1 MAKKNKPELTL
12 EELQAKK
19 SRRQRGWV
27 RFCAIV
33 LAVALTAG
41 IYGFASSGDPHTVPL
56 YSPAA
61 QQVVVQNSSGDTTD
75 TPTTPAE
82 TPSTSTPS
90 GDSGS
95 DSSGGGGILDMLM
108 GLLGNIDL
116 SSIAG
121 MLDLEGLGVT
131 IADGIDSLQS
141 MLISLLDRIEESF
154 TGQPAITH
162 DPVEYDFAGE
172 VGSAEERANIADI
185 LNRATGM
192 AADADYT
199 FSRSSNYTNNG
210 HVSIGSQTETLNQI
224 LGTANASLSLDS
236 IVGEL
241 AGVGSASGTRSN
253 YNMQED
259 AQTDYLLKA
268 TNLTADDI
276 QIVSSNVTSEA
287 YQNYTIRL
295 KNVDHPNRAGETGL
309 ARFTDDYLVQNEVA
323 DMIANAEVNGVPI
336 NQLPA
341 TSINL
346 LKLTDLEMSYS
357 DITVQFIYN
366 GVTNELQS
374 LSYSYTAYGKFTV
387 RTNTVQIVGDA
398 TTQVTNSYSAF
409 DYSMFVPVG

>member
-95 DSSGGGGILDMLM
+95 DSSGGGILDMLM

-141 MLISLLDRIEESF
+141 TLISLLDRIEESF

-162 DPVEYDFAGE
+162 DPEEYAFVGE
-172 VGSAEERANIADI
+172 VGDAEERAQVAQI
-185 LNRATGM
+185 LNDATSN
-192 AADADYT
+192 AALEAYSFNRTANFTPD
-199 FSRSSNYTNNG
+199 G
-210 HVSIGSQTETLNQI
+210 HASVGAQTEMLDQI
-224 LGTANASLSLDS
+224 LSVAQLSLDS
-236 IVGEL
+236 IVGDFVDVGTISQRYSADTL
-241 AGVGSASGTRSN
+241 AAI
-253 YNMQED
+253 QE
-259 AQTDYLLKA
+259 AGQANYLLKA

-276 QIVSSNVTSEA
+276 QVVNRATSTDGNIV
-287 YQNYTIRL
+287 NYTIRL
-295 KNVDHPNRAGETGL
+295 KNVDNPNRAGATGL
-309 ARFTDDYLVQNEVA
+309 SRFTEDYLVQNEVE
-323 DMIANAEVNGVPI
+323 DVIANAI
-336 NQLPA
+336 NLA
-341 TSINL
+341 GTSISV
-346 LKLTDLEMSYS
+346 LKLTDLEMAYS
-357 DITVQFIYN
+357 DITVQFVYN
-366 GVTNELQS
+366 GTTDQLQS
-374 LSYSYTAYGKFTV
+374 LSYSYKAYGKFTV

-398 TTQVTNSYSAF
+398 TTQVTNSFSNFSYA
-409 DYSMFVPVG
+409 DLVPVG

>member
-82 TPSTSTPS
+82 TPSTTTPS

-95 DSSGGGGILDMLM
+95 DSSSGGGILDMLM

-121 MLDLEGLGVT
+121 MLDLDGLGIT

-141 MLISLLDRIEESF
+141 TLLSLLDRIEESF

-162 DPVEYDFAGE
+162 DPEEYDFVGE
-172 VGSAEERANIADI
+172 VGDAEERAQVAQI
-185 LNRATGM
+185 LNDATSN
-192 AADADYT
+192 AALEAYSFNRTASFTPD
-199 FSRSSNYTNNG
+199 G
-210 HVSIGSQTETLNQI
+210 HASVGAQTEMLDQI
-224 LGTANASLSLDS
+224 LSAANLSLDS
-236 IVGEL
+236 IVGDFVDVGTISQRYSADTL
-241 AGVGSASGTRSN
+241 AAI
-253 YNMQED
+253 QE
-259 AQTDYLLKA
+259 AGQANYLLKQ
-268 TNLTADDI
+268 TDLTADDI

-287 YQNYTIRL
+287 YQSYTIRL
-295 KNVDHPNRAGETGL
+295 KNVDNPNRAGATGL
-309 ARFTDDYLVQNEVA
+309 SRFTEDYLVQNEVE
-323 DMIANAEVNGVPI
+323 DVIANAI
-336 NQLPA
+336 NLA
-341 TSINL
+341 GTSISV
-346 LKLTDLEMSYS
+346 LKLTDLEMAYS
-357 DITVQFIYN
+357 DITVQFVYN
-366 GVTNELQS
+366 GTTDQLQS
-374 LSYSYTAYGKFTV
+374 LSYSYKAYGKFTV

-398 TTQVTNSYSAF
+398 TTQVTNNFSNFSYA
-409 DYSMFVPVG
+409 DLVPVG

>member
-61 QQVVVQNSSGDTTD
+61 QQVVVQNTGGDTTD

-95 DSSGGGGILDMLM
+95 DSSGGGILDMLM

-141 MLISLLDRIEESF
+141 TLIGLLDRIEESF

-162 DPVEYDFAGE
+162 DPVEYDFVGE
-172 VGSAEERANIADI
+172 MGDEAMRAQAAQI
-185 LNRATGM
+185 LNDATSN
-192 AADADYT
+192 AALDAYT
-199 FSRSSNYTNNG
+199 FSRTASYTPDG
-210 HVSIGSQTETLNQI
+210 SVSVGAQTATLNQI
-224 LGTANASLSLDS
+224 LGVAGLSLDS
-236 IVGEL
+236 IVGDFVDVGTISQRYSADTL
-241 AGVGSASGTRSN
+241 AAI
-253 YNMQED
+253 QE
-259 AQTDYLLKA
+259 AGQANYLLKQ

-276 QIVSSNVTSEA
+276 QVVNRATSTDGNIV
-287 YQNYTIRL
+287 NYTIRL
-295 KNVDHPNRAGETGL
+295 KNVDNPNRAGATGL
-309 ARFTDDYLVQNEVA
+309 SRFTEDYLVQNEVE
-323 DMIANAEVNGVPI
+323 DVIANAI
-336 NQLPA
+336 NLA
-341 TSINL
+341 GTSISV
-346 LKLTDLEMSYS
+346 LKLTDLEMAYS
-357 DITVQFIYN
+357 DITVQFVYN
-366 GVTNELQS
+366 GTTDQLQS
-374 LSYSYTAYGKFTV
+374 LSYSYKAYGKFTV

-398 TTQVTNSYSAF
+398 TTQVTNSFSNFSYA
-409 DYSMFVPVG
+409 DLVPVG

>member
-82 TPSTSTPS
+82 TPSTTTPS

-95 DSSGGGGILDMLM
+95 DSSSGGGILDMLM

-116 SSIAG
+116 SSLAG
-121 MLDLEGLGVT
+121 MLDLDGLGIT

-141 MLISLLDRIEESF
+141 SLISLLDRIEESF

-162 DPVEYDFAGE
+162 DPEEYAFVGE
-172 VGSAEERANIADI
+172 VGDAEARAQIAQI
-185 LNRATGM
+185 LNDATSN
-192 AADADYT
+192 AALDAYT
-199 FSRSSNYTNNG
+199 FNRTASFTPDG
-210 HVSIGSQTETLNQI
+210 HASVGAQTEMLDQI
-224 LGTANASLSLDS
+224 LSAANLSLDS
-236 IVGEL
+236 IVGDFVDVGTISQRYSADTL
-241 AGVGSASGTRSN
+241 AAI
-253 YNMQED
+253 QE
-259 AQTDYLLKA
+259 AGQANYLLK
-268 TNLTADDI
+268 TTDLTADDI

-287 YQNYTIRL
+287 YQSYTIRL
-295 KNVDHPNRAGETGL
+295 KNVDNPNRAGATGL
-309 ARFTDDYLVQNEVA
+309 SRFTDDYLVQNEVE
-323 DMIANAEVNGVPI
+323 DVIANAI
-336 NQLPA
+336 NLA
-341 TSINL
+341 GTSISV

-357 DITVQFIYN
+357 DITVQFVYN
-366 GVTNELQS
+366 GTTDQLQS
-374 LSYSYTAYGKFTV
+374 LSYSYKAYGKFTV

-398 TTQVTNSYSAF
+398 TTQVTNNFSNFSYA
-409 DYSMFVPVG
+409 DLVPVG

>member
-82 TPSTSTPS
+82 TPSTTTPS
-90 GDSGS
+90 GGSGS
-95 DSSGGGGILDMLM
+95 DSSSGGGILDMLM

-116 SSIAG
+116 SSLAG
-121 MLDLEGLGVT
+121 MLDLDGLGIT

-141 MLISLLDRIEESF
+141 SLISLLDRIEESF

-162 DPVEYDFAGE
+162 DPEEYDFVGE
-172 VGSAEERANIADI
+172 VGDAEERAQVAQI
-185 LNRATGM
+185 LNDATSN
-192 AADADYT
+192 AALEAYSFNRTASFTPD
-199 FSRSSNYTNNG
+199 G
-210 HVSIGSQTETLNQI
+210 HASVGAQTEMLDQI
-224 LGTANASLSLDS
+224 LSAAQLSLDS
-236 IVGEL
+236 IVGDFVDVGTISQRYSADTL
-241 AGVGSASGTRSN
+241 AAI
-253 YNMQED
+253 QE
-259 AQTDYLLKA
+259 AGQANYLLKQ
-268 TNLTADDI
+268 TDLTADDI

-287 YQNYTIRL
+287 YQSYTIRL
-295 KNVDHPNRAGETGL
+295 KNVDNPNRAGATGL
-309 ARFTDDYLVQNEVA
+309 SRFTEDYLVQNEVE
-323 DMIANAEVNGVPI
+323 DVIANAI
-336 NQLPA
+336 NLA
-341 TSINL
+341 GTSISV
-346 LKLTDLEMSYS
+346 LKLTDLEMAYS
-357 DITVQFIYN
+357 DITVQFVYN
-366 GVTNELQS
+366 GTTDQLQS
-374 LSYSYTAYGKFTV
+374 LSYSYKAYGKFTV

-398 TTQVTNSYSAF
+398 TTQVTNNFSNFSYA
-409 DYSMFVPVG
+409 DLVPVG

>member
-82 TPSTSTPS
+82 TPSTTTPS

-95 DSSGGGGILDMLM
+95 DSSSGGGILDMLM

-116 SSIAG
+116 SSLAG
-121 MLDLEGLGVT
+121 MLDLDGLGIT

-141 MLISLLDRIEESF
+141 TLISLLDRIEESF

-162 DPVEYDFAGE
+162 DPEEYAFVGE
-172 VGSAEERANIADI
+172 VGDAEARAQIAQI
-185 LNRATGM
+185 LNDATSN
-192 AADADYT
+192 AALDAYT
-199 FSRSSNYTNNG
+199 FNRTASFTPDG
-210 HVSIGSQTETLNQI
+210 HASVGAQTEMLDQI
-224 LGTANASLSLDS
+224 LSAANLSLDS
-236 IVGEL
+236 IVGDFVDVGTISQRYSADTL
-241 AGVGSASGTRSN
+241 AAI
-253 YNMQED
+253 QE
-259 AQTDYLLKA
+259 AGQANYLLK
-268 TNLTADDI
+268 TTDLTADDI

-287 YQNYTIRL
+287 YQSYTIRL
-295 KNVDHPNRAGETGL
+295 KNVDNPNRAGATGL
-309 ARFTDDYLVQNEVA
+309 SRFTEDYLVQNEVE
-323 DMIANAEVNGVPI
+323 DVIANAI
-336 NQLPA
+336 NLA
-341 TSINL
+341 GTSISV

-357 DITVQFIYN
+357 DITVQFVYN
-366 GVTNELQS
+366 GTTDQLQS
-374 LSYSYTAYGKFTV
+374 LSYSYKAYGKFTV

-398 TTQVTNSYSAF
+398 TTQVTNNFSNFSYA
-409 DYSMFVPVG
+409 DLVPVG

>member
-82 TPSTSTPS
+82 TPSTTTPS
-90 GDSGS
+90 GGSGS
-95 DSSGGGGILDMLM
+95 DSSSGGGILDMLM

-116 SSIAG
+116 SSLAG
-121 MLDLEGLGVT
+121 MLDLDGLGIT

-141 MLISLLDRIEESF
+141 SLISLLDRIEESF

-162 DPVEYDFAGE
+162 DPEEYDFVGE
-172 VGSAEERANIADI
+172 VGDAEERAQVAQI
-185 LNRATGM
+185 LNDATSN
-192 AADADYT
+192 AALEAYSFNRTASFTPD
-199 FSRSSNYTNNG
+199 G
-210 HVSIGSQTETLNQI
+210 HASVGAQTEMLDQI
-224 LGTANASLSLDS
+224 LSAAQLSLDS
-236 IVGEL
+236 IVGDFVDVGTISQRYSADTL
-241 AGVGSASGTRSN
+241 AAI
-253 YNMQED
+253 QE
-259 AQTDYLLKA
+259 AGQANYLLKQ
-268 TNLTADDI
+268 TDLTADDI

-287 YQNYTIRL
+287 YQSYTIRL
-295 KNVDHPNRAGETGL
+295 KNVDNPNRAGATGL
-309 ARFTDDYLVQNEVA
+309 SRFTEDYLVQNEVE
-323 DMIANAEVNGVPI
+323 DVIANAI
-336 NQLPA
+336 NLA
-341 TSINL
+341 GTSISV
-346 LKLTDLEMSYS
+346 LKLTDLEMAYS
-357 DITVQFIYN
+357 DITVQFVYN
-366 GVTNELQS
+366 GTTDQLQS
-374 LSYSYTAYGKFTV
+374 LSYSYKAYGKFTD

-398 TTQVTNSYSAF
+398 TTQVTNNFSNFSYA
-409 DYSMFVPVG
+409 DLVPVG

>member
-82 TPSTSTPS
+82 TPSTTTPS

-95 DSSGGGGILDMLM
+95 DSSSGGGILDMLM

-116 SSIAG
+116 SSLAG
-121 MLDLEGLGVT
+121 MLDLDGLGIT

-141 MLISLLDRIEESF
+141 TLISLLDRIEESF

-162 DPVEYDFAGE
+162 DPEEYAFVGE
-172 VGSAEERANIADI
+172 VGDAEARAQIAQI
-185 LNRATGM
+185 LNDATSN
-192 AADADYT
+192 AALDAYSFNRTASFTPD
-199 FSRSSNYTNNG
+199 G
-210 HVSIGSQTETLNQI
+210 HASVGAQTEMLDQI
-224 LGTANASLSLDS
+224 LSVAQLSLDS
-236 IVGEL
+236 IVGDFVDVGTISQRYSADTL
-241 AGVGSASGTRSN
+241 AAI
-253 YNMQED
+253 QE
-259 AQTDYLLKA
+259 AGQANYLLKA
-268 TNLTADDI
+268 TDLTADDI

-287 YQNYTIRL
+287 YQSYTIRL
-295 KNVDHPNRAGETGL
+295 KNVDNPNRAVATGL
-309 ARFTDDYLVQNEVA
+309 SRFTEDYLVQNEVE
-323 DMIANAEVNGVPI
+323 DVIANAI
-336 NQLPA
+336 NLA
-341 TSINL
+341 GTSISV
-346 LKLTDLEMSYS
+346 LKLTDLEMAYS
-357 DITVQFIYN
+357 DITVQFVYN
-366 GVTNELQS
+366 GTTDQLQS
-374 LSYSYTAYGKFTV
+374 LSYSYKAYGKFTV

-398 TTQVTNSYSAF
+398 TTQVTNNFSNFSYA
-409 DYSMFVPVG
+409 DLVPVG

>member
-75 TPTTPAE
+75 TPTTPAG
-82 TPSTSTPS
+82 TPSTTTPS

-95 DSSGGGGILDMLM
+95 DSSSGGGILDMLM

-116 SSIAG
+116 SSLAG
-121 MLDLEGLGVT
+121 MLDLEGLGIT

-141 MLISLLDRIEESF
+141 SLISLLDRIEESF

-162 DPVEYDFAGE
+162 DPEEYDFVGE
-172 VGSAEERANIADI
+172 VGDAEARAQIAQI
-185 LNRATGM
+185 LNDATSN
-192 AADADYT
+192 AALDAYT
-199 FSRSSNYTNNG
+199 FNRTASFTPDG
-210 HVSIGSQTETLNQI
+210 HASVGAQTEMLDQI
-224 LGTANASLSLDS
+224 LSAANLSLDS
-236 IVGEL
+236 IVGDFVDVGTISQRYSADTL
-241 AGVGSASGTRSN
+241 AAI
-253 YNMQED
+253 QE
-259 AQTDYLLKA
+259 AGQANYLLK
-268 TNLTADDI
+268 TTDLTADDI

-287 YQNYTIRL
+287 YQSYTIRL
-295 KNVDHPNRAGETGL
+295 KNVDNPNRAGATGL
-309 ARFTDDYLVQNEVA
+309 SRFTDDYLVQNEVE
-323 DMIANAEVNGVPI
+323 DVIANAI
-336 NQLPA
+336 NLA
-341 TSINL
+341 GTSISV

-357 DITVQFIYN
+357 DITVQFVYN
-366 GVTNELQS
+366 GTTDQLQS
-374 LSYSYTAYGKFTV
+374 LSYSYKAYGKFTV

-398 TTQVTNSYSAF
+398 TTQVTNNFSNFSYA
-409 DYSMFVPVG
+409 DLVPVG

>member
-1 MAKKNKPELTL
+1 MAKKNKLELTL

-61 QQVVVQNSSGDTTD
+61 QQVVVQNPSGGDTTD

-82 TPSTSTPS
+82 TPPTTTPS

-95 DSSGGGGILDMLM
+95 SSSGGGILDMLM

-121 MLDLEGLGVT
+121 MLDLDGLGIT
-131 IADGIDSLQS
+131 IADGIDNLQS
-141 MLISLLDRIEESF
+141 TLIGLLDRIEESF

-172 VGSAEERANIADI
+172 VGDAEERAQVAQI
-185 LNRATGM
+185 LNDATSN
-192 AADADYT
+192 AALDAYT
-199 FSRSSNYTNNG
+199 FNRTASYTPDGN
-210 HVSIGSQTETLNQI
+210 VSVGAQTETLNQI
-224 LGTANASLSLDS
+224 LSVAQLSLDS
-236 IVGEL
+236 IVGDFVDVGTISQRYSADTL
-241 AGVGSASGTRSN
+241 AAI
-253 YNMQED
+253 QE
-259 AQTDYLLKA
+259 AGQANYLLKQM
-268 TNLTADDI
+268 NLTADDI
-276 QIVSSNVTSEA
+276 QVVNRATSTDGNIV
-287 YQNYTIRL
+287 NYTVRL
-295 KNVDHPNRAGETGL
+295 KNVDNPNRAGETGL
-309 ARFTDDYLVQNEVA
+309 SRFTEDYLVQNEVE
-323 DMIANAEVNGVPI
+323 DVIANAI
-336 NQLPA
+336 NLA
-341 TSINL
+341 GTSISV
-346 LKLTDLEMSYS
+346 LKLTDLEMAYS
-357 DITVQFIYN
+357 DITVQFVYN
-366 GVTNELQS
+366 SATDQLQS

-398 TTQVTNSYSAF
+398 TTQVTNNFSNFSYA
-409 DYSMFVPVG
+409 DLVPVG

>member
-82 TPSTSTPS
+82 TPSTTTPS

-95 DSSGGGGILDMLM
+95 DSSSGGGILDMLM

-116 SSIAG
+116 SSLAG
-121 MLDLEGLGVT
+121 MLDLEGLGIT

-141 MLISLLDRIEESF
+141 SLISLLDRIEESF

-162 DPVEYDFAGE
+162 DPEEYDFVGE
-172 VGSAEERANIADI
+172 VGDAEERAQVAQI
-185 LNRATGM
+185 LNDATSN
-192 AADADYT
+192 AALDAYT
-199 FSRSSNYTNNG
+199 FNRTASFTPDG
-210 HVSIGSQTETLNQI
+210 HASVGAQTEMLDQI
-224 LGTANASLSLDS
+224 LSAANLSLDS
-236 IVGEL
+236 IVGDFVDVGTISQRYSADTL
-241 AGVGSASGTRSN
+241 AAI
-253 YNMQED
+253 QE
-259 AQTDYLLKA
+259 AGQANYLLK
-268 TNLTADDI
+268 TTDLTADDI

-287 YQNYTIRL
+287 YQSYTIRL
-295 KNVDHPNRAGETGL
+295 KNVDNPNRAGATGL
-309 ARFTDDYLVQNEVA
+309 SRFTDDYLVQNEVE
-323 DMIANAEVNGVPI
+323 DVIANAI
-336 NQLPA
+336 NLA
-341 TSINL
+341 GTSISV

-357 DITVQFIYN
+357 DITVQFVYN
-366 GVTNELQS
+366 GTTDQLQS
-374 LSYSYTAYGKFTV
+374 LSYSYKAYGKFTV

-398 TTQVTNSYSAF
+398 TTQVTNNFSNFSYA
-409 DYSMFVPVG
+409 DLVPVG

>member
-82 TPSTSTPS
+82 TPSTTTPS

-95 DSSGGGGILDMLM
+95 DSSSGGGILDMLM

-116 SSIAG
+116 SSLAG
-121 MLDLEGLGVT
+121 MLDLDGLGIT

-141 MLISLLDRIEESF
+141 TLISLLDRIEESF

-162 DPVEYDFAGE
+162 DPEEYAFVGE
-172 VGSAEERANIADI
+172 VGDAEARAQIAQI
-185 LNRATGM
+185 LNDATSN
-192 AADADYT
+192 AALDAYT
-199 FSRSSNYTNNG
+199 FNRAASFTPDG
-210 HVSIGSQTETLNQI
+210 HASVGAQTEMLDQI
-224 LGTANASLSLDS
+224 LSVAQLSLDS
-236 IVGEL
+236 IVGDFVDVGTISQRYSADTL
-241 AGVGSASGTRSN
+241 AAI
-253 YNMQED
+253 QE
-259 AQTDYLLKA
+259 AGQANYLLK
-268 TNLTADDI
+268 TTDLTADDI

-287 YQNYTIRL
+287 YQSYTIRL
-295 KNVDHPNRAGETGL
+295 KNVDNPNRAGATGL
-309 ARFTDDYLVQNEVA
+309 SRFTDDYLVQNEVE
-323 DMIANAEVNGVPI
+323 DVIANAI
-336 NQLPA
+336 NLA
-341 TSINL
+341 GTSISV

-366 GVTNELQS
+366 GVTDELQS

-387 RTNTVQIVGDA
+387 RTNAVQIVGDA
-398 TTQVTNSYSAF
+398 TTQVTNNFSNFSYA
-409 DYSMFVPVG
+409 DLVPVG